1 MVQYYFHGGLLP
13 PVWDLHRYPTKD
25 RYDKSKTDAGYGL
38 YVVDHWETARMYQK
52 GNRRFY
58 VVGVE
63 MDSGKD
69 ISDVYLDMDLCFR
82 FVMNQFNLNVAN
94 ELWDRFMNLSKDGKT
109 IRAEYFDN
117 IIVQYEKTTG
127 RVGKELICFLV
138 NNGVGYRKVFN
149 RFGYGENMLVIYDVR
164 CIRSIQALKG
174 KDMVY
179 SIDDYVSK
187 KGI

>member
-1 MVQYYFHGGLLP
+1 MVQYYFHGGVLP

-38 YVVDHWETARMYQK
+38 YVVDHWETARRYQK

-69 ISDVYLDMDLCFR
+69 ISDVYIDLNDCFKFVLD
-82 FVMNQFNLNVAN
+82 QFKKGAVN
-94 ELWDRFMNLSKDGKT
+94 EFWDRFMNLSKDGKT

-117 IIVQYEKTTG
+117 IIVEHERVTG
-127 RVGKELICFLV
+127 SIGKELICFLV

-164 CIRSIQALKG
+164 CIRSIQALRG
-174 KDMVY
+174 ADMVY
-179 SIDDYVSK
+179 SIDEYVNK
-187 KGI
+187 RGL